1 MSNDQ
6 RMTDLSGFGARR
18 RNRAATGTA
27 ALQET
32 RQRAA
37 ITERRL
43 PQVPAGSLP
52 GLSGA
57 NASTTTLLTEDQRR
71 RAASYS
77 IPAAELKCRSAD
89 ALRAAI
95 SPEVA
100 EIARRHR
107 LNLLATRVL
116 ETIHRAQKASSGGQ
130 DGRVYISL
138 SPASVAD
145 ILNAAPEQGPNRIS
159 ADQVR
164 DLITALTKL
173 GALNQKPGFGPGVA
187 TTYSVNA

>member
-1 MSNDQ
+1 
-6 RMTDLSGFGARR
+6 MTRSTDFTDAHQQPRR
-18 RNRAATGTA
+18 RNRGAAATLGEA
-27 ALQET
+27 GMA
-32 RQRAA
+32 
-37 ITERRL
+37 ERRARGALTEKRL
-43 PQVPAGSLP
+43 PALRAGGLP
-52 GLSGA
+52 GLSNGA
-57 NASTTTLLTEDQRR
+57 PTRLLTEDERR

-77 IPAAELKCRSAD
+77 IPERELKARSAD
-89 ALRAAI
+89 QLRSEI

-107 LNLLATRVL
+107 LNLIATRVL